1 MLKTCLKHK
10 IIRDFLKEY
19 NEEKWPFIIPT
30 LLEIAILNLK
40 SSFKSNYFSDDDF
53 ENILYD
59 LKDNIFSYK
68 KENNFIHKSNNKA
81 SNEWRSGKNLCYE
94 DYEIICKDK
103 KKYDDEPFNNFY
115 INKDFNFYYEDNNNS
130 YYDKRKERKL
140 SFEKVK
146 KQNYE
151 NRKNIMKTKSKI
163 KELDDLDKK
172 K

>member
-19 NEEKWPFIIPT
+19 NEDKWPFIIPT

-68 KENNFIHKSNNKA
+68 KENNIIHKSNNKA

-103 KKYDDEPFNNFY
+103 KK
-115 INKDFNFYYEDNNNS
+115 I
-130 YYDKRKERKL
+130 
-140 SFEKVK
+140 
-146 KQNYE
+146 
-151 NRKNIMKTKSKI
+151 
-163 KELDDLDKK
+163 
-172 K
+172 